1 MANDIHYYNIF
12 IISLQCSLR
21 TYSITTMSDN
31 LKQRNKNSKE
41 VAGRTQSK
49 EPIDNEHPA
58 YEVQSKKY

>member
-1 MANDIHYYNIF
+1 M
-12 IISLQCSLR
+12 LLR

-41 VAGRTQSK
+41 VEHRA

>member
-1 MANDIHYYNIF
+1 M
-12 IISLQCSLR
+12 LLR

-41 VAGRTQSK
+41 VAGRTEQQ
-49 EPIDNEHPA
+49 PIDNEHPA